1 MKILFMVL
9 SFFLFPILPASVEA
23 AFFSNSIDISD
34 PMYQPPSGKILSD
47 SQFMN
52 SEYEM
57 HGYDSSFRTYILQED
72 ISYGVNDDLAVSGGI
87 QRVGSKM
94 EGFHAHGRDHYSYK
108 NIWDIGIKFK
118 MNPSPLFTLGL
129 QGHYKNVQSEKSA
142 GEDTDGIYGAAR
154 LSYSCEI
161 ADPFLELSYIR
172 DFKESDDVAR
182 GGISLG
188 LFKDFGRYTGLVNV
202 YRSHIAGSSHLISY
216 GAGTAWHY
224 KFTES
229 LAAGLGLEIHLDSRE
244 AGGAYSEI
252 ENAITGRFLIKTLL

>member
-1 MKILFMVL
+1 MKILFLLL
-9 SFFLFPILPASVEA
+9 SFLFFSILPAYAESA
-23 AFFSNSIDISD
+23 DFSNAVDISD
-34 PMYQPPSGKILSD
+34 PMYQPPAGKIFSD
-47 SQFMN
+47 SQLIS
-52 SEYEM
+52 SEYDM
-57 HGYDSSFRTYILQED
+57 HGYASSFRTYILQED
-72 ISYGVNDDLAVSGGI
+72 ISYGINDDLAILGGI

-94 EGFHAHGRDHYSYK
+94 ESFHANGRDHYSYK

-118 MNPSPLFTLGL
+118 MMPSPLFVLGL

-142 GEDTDGIYGAAR
+142 GEDTDGIYGSAR

-161 ADPFLELSYIR
+161 ADPFIELSYIR
-172 DFKESDDVAR
+172 DFKESDNVAR

-188 LFKDFGRYTGLVNV
+188 LFRDFGRYTGLVNF

-216 GAGTAWHY
+216 GAGTVWHY

-229 LAAGLGLEIHLDSRE
+229 LAAGLGLEIHLDSSR

-252 ENAITGRFLIKTLL
+252 ENAITGRFLIKALL